1 MYNFQVKI
9 SLNTLIKTQINLKEN
24 ISKGLIENNQLG
36 KIILT
41 ENQFNTRTKRVS
53 QRMILNGL
61 L

>member
-9 SLNTLIKTQINLKEN
+9 SFNTLIKTQINLKEN

-41 ENQFNTRTKRVS
+41 ENQFNTRTERVS